1 MYSTCTFCYG
11 PLGSNTILETFPVAR
26 RVAFDPYPFDERPCR
41 VQLCYRTLPQ
51 TRFDDL
57 ASFRH
62 AYFTAPVAVMEFELV

>member
-1 MYSTCTFCYG
+1 M
-11 PLGSNTILETFPVAR
+11 VARNEGVRLAMTPKDRR
-26 RVAFDPYPFDERPCR
+26 RVAFDPYPFEERPCR